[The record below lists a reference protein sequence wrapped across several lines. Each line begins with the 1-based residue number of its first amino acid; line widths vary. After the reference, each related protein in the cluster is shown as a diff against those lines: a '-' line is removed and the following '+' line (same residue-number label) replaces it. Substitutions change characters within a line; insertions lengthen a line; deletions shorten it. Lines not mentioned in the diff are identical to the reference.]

1 MGGKPVKKLVPLVA
15 VAAVLAGCQPKP
27 ATKTAAAAPPKFNT
41 ELPMDE
47 FMGHMVDPAAFMYW
61 RGSGTEETEKGVKQL
76 SPPKEDEEAWDNIV
90 SGATI
95 LIAAGNELQL
105 PGRVRAP
112 EAHWVKYAQDLTAEA
127 VLARAAAE
135 KKDPKGV
142 YDEGA
147 KLYEVCVACHEE
159 YVIQPE
165 IKANGP
171 AKGDPLPDWP
181 ADVKAKM
188 EAYAKQHATG
198 GK

>member
-1 MGGKPVKKLVPLVA
+1 MALKRLVPLVA

-27 ATKTAAAAPPKFNT
+27 ATKPAAAAAAPKFNT
-41 ELPMDE
+41 DLPMNE

-61 RGSGTEETEKGVKQL
+61 KGSGTEETAQGTKQL
-76 SPPKEDEEAWDNIV
+76 APPKTDEEAWDNIV

-112 EAHWVKYAQDLTAEA
+112 EDHWVKYAQDLTARA
-127 VLARAAAE
+127 VIAREAAE

-159 YVIQPE
+159 YVIQPS
-165 IKANGP
+165 IRANGP
-171 AKGDPLPDWP
+171 AKGDPLPQWP

-188 EAYAKQHATG
+188 DAYAKAHPAG
-198 GK
+198 AAGK